1 MALSDAEKA
10 ELAALRKEAQ
20 IDTEPSFGEKAGA
33 TAYGAAT
40 GFAGGLGEL
49 EKFAAYDV
57 PEYLGLR
64 EKGERDKVMGR
75 QTIFPTIEEAQKVL
89 GKAGIKKPREEVGGY
104 ETAGE
109 LIGGFGTS
117 LPGAIKG
124 GLKALVGSTSAVGE
138 QSAKALEKLGFKLS
152 PSQVREFGPV
162 GERGAKGFGEYN
174 QRVANNLASQG
185 TGEGADFITKDFI
198 KGRLSKLGGE
208 FDKVYKGKTFNIDED
223 AVKAVKDILS
233 EEAAAIGPSGT
244 SAVKSAAEDIV
255 NGFNQLVGRK
265 GAKPNTFGIDGEGLQ
280 KLRNALTERARSTSR
295 TNSHEIYNLVDVIDA
310 SIAKN
315 HPEAAAKLAEIR
327 PLYRNSIILE
337 DLYRSGGIERGDV
350 SLERLGTMLR
360 TERSGVRRSEKDID
374 TLGRLGKENKLRA
387 IWETEGKAPT
397 EATQALKE
405 GLGTDISRFVGAPLR
420 TRPARVVQRAVGGQ
434 PGTRRVIGPGVA
446 TAPQTIAAGTATRP
460 LQSEEE

>member
-1 MALSDAEKA
+1 MLR
-10 ELAALRKEAQ
+10 LRKQKASQVEKSQ
-20 IDTEPSFGEKAGA
+20 EPKEPTFGEKAGA
-33 TAYGAAT
+33 GLYGAAT

-49 EKFAAYDV
+49 EKFGAYDV

-64 EKGERDKVMGR
+64 EKGERDKMMGR

-89 GKAGIKKPREEVGGY
+89 GKVGIKKPREEVGGY

-446 TAPQTIAAGTATRP
+446 TAPQTIAAGTVTRP